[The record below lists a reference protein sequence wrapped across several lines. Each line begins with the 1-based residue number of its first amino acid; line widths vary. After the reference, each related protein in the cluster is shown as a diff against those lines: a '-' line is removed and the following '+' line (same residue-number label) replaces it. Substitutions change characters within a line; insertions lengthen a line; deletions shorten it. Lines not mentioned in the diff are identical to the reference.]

1 MTRQLSGI
9 GVGVVCLDRATTA
22 DVEPGLSAL
31 AEAHG
36 CVVKAVVGWRRDDPS
51 WIFTALEQVHIH
63 SASAVFAL
71 HGDDLGDYARALT
84 GVADII
90 VGGPGRIRTYAY
102 EGYEGYVPRP
112 GLIEVPQRPDAR
124 RPW

>member
-9 GVGVVCLDRATTA
+9 GIGLVCLDRAATA
-22 DVEPGLSAL
+22 DVEPDLAAL
-31 AEAHG
+31 AEVHG
-36 CVVKAVVGWRRDDPS
+36 CFVKAVVRWRRDDPS

-90 VGGPGRIRTYAY
+90 VGGPGDVRTYAY

-112 GLIEVPQRPDAR
+112 GLIEVAERSDSGRPR
-124 RPW
+124 